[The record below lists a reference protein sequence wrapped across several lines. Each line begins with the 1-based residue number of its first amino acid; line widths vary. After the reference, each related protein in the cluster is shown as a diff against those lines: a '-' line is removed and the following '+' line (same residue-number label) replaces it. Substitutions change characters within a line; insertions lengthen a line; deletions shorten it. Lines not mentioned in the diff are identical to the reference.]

1 MNHTPGMS
9 RNGAFSSVFLSE
21 RRLASEMSKHCL
33 PARNIC
39 ILPSVVGFDEAGAN
53 QAAFNKGWNAAWDR
67 VWGELLALGLL
78 ADAATPG
85 FIQGLPESFVEDAKQ
100 AMKEVEQGLM
110 TPYDLERKDLR
121 RN

>member
-1 MNHTPGMS
+1 MT
-9 RNGAFSSVFLSE
+9 SE
-21 RRLASEMSKHCL
+21 DLGVLIDTIRQG
-33 PARNIC
+33 P
-39 ILPSVVGFDEAGAN
+39 PSVVGFDEAGAN
-53 QAAFNKGWNAAWDR
+53 QAAFNKGWNAAMDR

>member
-39 ILPSVVGFDEAGAN
+39 ILPSAI
-53 QAAFNKGWNAAWDR
+53 
-67 VWGELLALGLL
+67 GLL
-78 ADAATPG
+78 
-85 FIQGLPESFVEDAKQ
+85 
-100 AMKEVEQGLM
+100 
-110 TPYDLERKDLR
+110 RKVVVND
-121 RN
+121 